1 MKNAAERYELAFA
14 IVIDRLGFYFYF
26 FFPGKTRKRLLA
38 MRSCTVD
45 DSPLFCAQM
54 IPVDFKSLFFEK
66 LNIQIQ

>member
-14 IVIDRLGFYFYF
+14 IVIDRLGFSTFF
-26 FFPGKTRKRLLA
+26 FFPGKCLL
-38 MRSCTVD
+38 RSCTAD
-45 DSPLFCAQM
+45 DSPLFLRQM